1 MTDIDIRAIA
11 QCSCLRLRRTT
22 RRVTQIY
29 DRLLEPAGLTVNQF
43 GLLARLYGA
52 NLRREILPIGTLAER
67 VGMDPTTLNRS
78 LKPLEAARPRRQ
90 RDRPGRSACPGSSDH
105 RTRRRQAGASG
116 SVVEPGAGADRR
128 GARSRRQCGVER
140 PAGTLL
146 RQARDVARW
155 RRALPHGGRS
165 SEALCHVRAFI
176 SLLQLNRHHS
186 HLPPGCVSADGG
198 CATQCGGF

>member
-52 NLRREILPIGTLAER
+52 RLRGEILAIGTLAER

-78 LKPLEAARPRRQ
+78 LKPLGAECLVANAANP
-90 RDRPGRSACPGSSDH
+90 
-105 RTRRRQAGASG
+105 
-116 SVVEPGAGADRR
+116 ADRR
-128 GARSRRQCGVER
+128 VRAVLITERGVAKLEQAV
-140 PAGTLL
+140 PSW
-146 RQARDVARW
+146 RQAQAQID
-155 RRALPHGGRS
+155 
-165 SEALCHVRAFI
+165 EALGLDASVALNG
-176 SLLQLNRHHS
+176 LLELS
-186 HLPPGCVSADGG
+186 YAKLAM
-198 CATQCGGF
+198 

>member
-52 NLRREILPIGTLAER
+52 KLRREILPIGTLAER

-78 LKPLEAARPRRQ
+78 LKPLEAEGLVANATDP
-90 RDRPGRSACPGSSDH
+90 
-105 RTRRRQAGASG
+105 
-116 SVVEPGAGADRR
+116 ADRR
-128 GARSRRQCGVER
+128 VRAVLITERGVAKLE
-140 PAGTLL
+140 
-146 RQARDVARW
+146 QAVPSWSQAQAQID
-155 RRALPHGGRS
+155 
-165 SEALCHVRAFI
+165 EALGLDASVALNG
-176 SLLQLNRHHS
+176 LLELS
-186 HLPPGCVSADGG
+186 YAKLAM
-198 CATQCGGF
+198 

>member
-52 NLRREILPIGTLAER
+52 KLRREMLPIGTLAER

-78 LKPLEAARPRRQ
+78 LKPLEAEGLVANATDP
-90 RDRPGRSACPGSSDH
+90 
-105 RTRRRQAGASG
+105 
-116 SVVEPGAGADRR
+116 ADRR
-128 GARSRRQCGVER
+128 VRAVLITERGVAKLE
-140 PAGTLL
+140 
-146 RQARDVARW
+146 QAVPSW
-155 RRALPHGGRS
+155 RRAQAQIDD
-165 SEALCHVRAFI
+165 ALGLDASVALNG
-176 SLLQLNRHHS
+176 LLELS
-186 HLPPGCVSADGG
+186 YAKLAM
-198 CATQCGGF
+198 